1 MTNPMAANPP
11 RPRRTAPGAD
21 PTLIPAD
28 PTLIRADPT
37 VIRAVAPTPP
47 LPIAHKAWYL
57 VTHGTGC
64 DT

>member
-28 PTLIRADPT
+28 PTLIPRDPT
-37 VIRAVAPTPP
+37 LIPRDPTLIPAGAPTPP
-47 LPIAHKAWYL
+47 LPIAS
-57 VTHGTGC
+57 
-64 DT
+64 